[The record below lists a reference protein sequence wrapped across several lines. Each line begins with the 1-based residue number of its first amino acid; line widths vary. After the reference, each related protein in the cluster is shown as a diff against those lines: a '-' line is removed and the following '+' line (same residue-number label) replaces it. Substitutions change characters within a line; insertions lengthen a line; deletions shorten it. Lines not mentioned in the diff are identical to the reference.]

1 MMLEMF
7 DCSCCVMESSCALQT
22 LIFILGCL
30 QSVAKDSLEIN
41 GGRASRVFVLL
52 CLDTTLSGGG
62 LEVTRHILHSHTWEA
77 AHPAGSDLHTGL
89 RLFGTE

>member
-1 MMLEMF
+1 MLEMF
-7 DCSCCVMESSCALQT
+7 DWNCCVMKSSGALQA
-22 LIFILGCL
+22 LIFILLCL

-41 GGRASRVFVLL
+41 VGRASRVLVLL
-52 CLDTTLSGGG
+52 RLDATLSGGG
-62 LEVTRHILHSHTWEA
+62 LEATRHTLHSHSWKD